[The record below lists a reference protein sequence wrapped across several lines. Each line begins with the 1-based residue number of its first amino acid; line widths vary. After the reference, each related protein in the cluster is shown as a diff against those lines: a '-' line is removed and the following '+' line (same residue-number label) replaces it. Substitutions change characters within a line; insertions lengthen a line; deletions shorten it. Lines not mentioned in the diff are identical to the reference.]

1 MTSRWRSRL
10 LPLTCLVAVVAIAAA
25 SAPRFPGAEPYTSG
39 DPALARVVE
48 THRPPGTNRMA
59 TAVLGPDGSTFAG
72 FGADPT
78 DEFEIGSISK
88 VLNGMLLADA
98 VDQGEVSLN
107 TAVGE
112 LLDVKGSPVAD
123 VTLRELATHTSG
135 LPRLPA
141 DPGFM
146 LRAIVTNYT
155 AGNPYTDSPGVLLE
169 RARNAR
175 VDPPGTF
182 EYSNFGAALLGQ
194 ALAAQAGLSY
204 PELLRERITGP
215 LGMKNTYLPAAPN
228 DLRPQA
234 VQGYATTGK
243 AAQPWTMGAMSP
255 AGGVRSTTADLALL
269 AGALLDGTAPGS
281 RSLDPVDSAEDTPM
295 GLAWFIGIPSDPA
308 ADSYRW
314 HNGQTGG
321 FASMLILDLD
331 SDRASI
337 VLGNVSSPMDELGA
351 VLMAGAK
358 Q

>member
-10 LPLTCLVAVVAIAAA
+10 LPLTCLVAVVAIVAA
-25 SAPRFPGAEPYTSG
+25 SAPRLPGAEPHTSG
-39 DPALARVVE
+39 DPTLARIVE
-48 THRPPGTNRMA
+48 LHRPAGTNRIA
-59 TAVLGPDGSTFAG
+59 TAVVGPDGSTFAG
-72 FGADPT
+72 FGADPA

-98 VDQGEVSLN
+98 VDREEVTLD
-107 TAVGE
+107 TPVGD
-112 LLDVKGSPVAD
+112 LLDVKGSPVAE

-141 DPGFM
+141 DLGFT
-146 LRAIVTNYT
+146 LRAILTNYT
-155 AGNPYTDSPGVLLE
+155 AGNPYTDSPAVLLE
-169 RARNAR
+169 RARNAG
-175 VDPPGTF
+175 VDPAGTF

-204 PELLRERITGP
+204 PELLRERITDP
-215 LGMKNTYLPAAPN
+215 LGMKDTYVPAEPKE
-228 DLRPQA
+228 LRPQA

-243 AAQPWTMGAMSP
+243 AAQPWTMGGMSP
-255 AGGVRSTTADLALL
+255 AGGVRSTSADLALL

-295 GLAWFIGIPSDPA
+295 GLTWFIGTPSDPE
-308 ADSYRW
+308 ADAYRW

-321 FASMLILDLD
+321 FAGMLILDLD

-337 VLGNVSSPMDELGA
+337 VLSNVSGPVDELGA
-351 VLMAGAK
+351 ALMTGVA